1 MDSNDANAAEQVTR
15 VINGRYELLT
25 QIGEGGMS
33 RVFVARDLVLNK
45 MWAAKEIKRT
55 DDTSLRSLIAQS
67 IVTEANMIKRFDHP
81 AIPRIVDI
89 IDEEGTLFVIMDL
102 IEGKTLEDVASSQGP
117 QNEDTVVDWAL
128 QLCDVLEYL
137 HQRTPPVIYRDM
149 KPSNVM
155 LKPNG
160 LLELVDFG
168 IAREYRGD
176 GTSVNAAVSDTSQ
189 LGTRGFAPPEQY
201 GGGGQ
206 TDARSDVYALG
217 ATLYTLL
224 TGKNPAEP
232 PYSILPV
239 RQVIPELSLGIE
251 SIIATATQPDPDDRY
266 QDCAQMAYALSTY
279 REHDAARLRRLRR
292 RWRSFVGV
300 CVAAVLSLG
309 VGVTGIVGSN
319 IAANQSFDHWE
330 GIGEQ
335 SSDEN
340 EAVAA
345 YARAAQI
352 KPGSTAPLEGMIAR
366 FKADSVFSTAE
377 ESKMRDTL
385 LPHLSE
391 LERAEKWPDL
401 AFSIGKLYWYS
412 FDPDGSAKL
421 GNGPNA
427 NSRSER
433 IRAAAQWM
441 EQAAQA
447 PHFSQHDLAQAY
459 ADIAE
464 FNTNIVPLINE
475 GSDKGQYK
483 PYCERLVYLMSAL
496 KHEENDVIKLEA
508 ANLALDAV
516 RTYPRKFRAD
526 GISSEKL
533 ASLVGSAEVLANT
546 VSPTTDYLDAEK
558 TRVVD
563 TADAARQAVK
573 DAYTDV
579 EA

>member
-1 MDSNDANAAEQVTR
+1 MDSNDANAVEQVTR

-232 PYSILPV
+232 PIPSCRCV
-239 RQVIPELSLGIE
+239 R
-251 SIIATATQPDPDDRY
+251 
-266 QDCAQMAYALSTY
+266 
-279 REHDAARLRRLRR
+279 
-292 RWRSFVGV
+292 
-300 CVAAVLSLG
+300 
-309 VGVTGIVGSN
+309 
-319 IAANQSFDHWE
+319 
-330 GIGEQ
+330 
-335 SSDEN
+335 
-340 EAVAA
+340 
-345 YARAAQI
+345 
-352 KPGSTAPLEGMIAR
+352 
-366 FKADSVFSTAE
+366 
-377 ESKMRDTL
+377 
-385 LPHLSE
+385 
-391 LERAEKWPDL
+391 
-401 AFSIGKLYWYS
+401 
-412 FDPDGSAKL
+412 
-421 GNGPNA
+421 
-427 NSRSER
+427 
-433 IRAAAQWM
+433 
-441 EQAAQA
+441 
-447 PHFSQHDLAQAY
+447 
-459 ADIAE
+459 
-464 FNTNIVPLINE
+464 
-475 GSDKGQYK
+475 
-483 PYCERLVYLMSAL
+483 
-496 KHEENDVIKLEA
+496 
-508 ANLALDAV
+508 
-516 RTYPRKFRAD
+516 
-526 GISSEKL
+526 
-533 ASLVGSAEVLANT
+533 
-546 VSPTTDYLDAEK
+546 
-558 TRVVD
+558 
-563 TADAARQAVK
+563 
-573 DAYTDV
+573 
-579 EA
+579 